1 MKNTNYSVKKYQSYW
16 VLLIALMLC
25 SPMNAKVN
33 SYVGL
38 SLQAGEW
45 SLMPS
50 GSTYSPSL
58 GVAGGLGFQYEL
70 QAGQYASPTRFLF
83 DVGVGATGGLTA
95 YRQQSNQTVVREE
108 QKDRQEELFD
118 YVYNV
123 QNRKD
128 KYNDVAVN
136 VPLMVGMQHKR
147 FYFLVGAKVYAHV
160 WTQTKSTAIVETYG
174 HYCYGE
180 GEDGATF
187 LGNTWHS
194 DLRNV
199 PDQQFFAGIPKSG
212 GVKTAFNL
220 DVDLSMEIGG
230 RIGEI
235 NYGMGYDV
243 PKRKT
248 EYRLAVFAD
257 YGLLDLHTQKAND
270 ALIAPQ
276 TYDNTP
282 AGYKT
287 TTMVDGLVLNDV
299 MSTAGFAS
307 KVSNLFVGVKFTV
320 LFQLPEEQKCVICN
334 DGYRSLVRSYGGSR
348 RGMQY
353 EE

>member
-25 SPMNAKVN
+25 SPMQAKVN

-38 SLQAGEW
+38 SVQAGEW

-50 GSTYSPSL
+50 GSKYSPSI

-70 QAGQYASPTRFLF
+70 QAGQNASPTRFLF
-83 DVGVGATGGLTA
+83 DIGVGAVGGLTA
-95 YRQQSNQTVVREE
+95 YQQQSNQTVIRYE
-108 QKDRQEELFD
+108 QLDRQGELFD

-128 KYNDVAVN
+128 KYNDMAVN

-147 FYFLVGAKVYAHV
+147 FYFLAGAKVYAHI
-160 WTQTKSTAIVETYG
+160 WTQTKSTATVETYG
-174 HYCYGE
+174 HYGYGV
-180 GEDGATF
+180 GGATYI
-187 LGNTWHS
+187 GNS
-194 DLRNV
+194 QDANLRGI
-199 PDQQFFAGIPKSG
+199 PEEQFFDGIQKSSS
-212 GVKTAFNL
+212 VKTSFNL
-220 DVDLSMEIGG
+220 DVDLSLEVGC
-230 RIGEI
+230 RLGEI
-235 NYGMGYDV
+235 YYGKGYDV

-248 EYRLAVFAD
+248 EYRLAAFVD
-257 YGLLDLHTQKAND
+257 YGLLDLHTKKMND
-270 ALIAPQ
+270 ALIAPRS
-276 TYDNTP
+276 YDNTP

-287 TTMVDGLVLNDV
+287 TTMVDGLVLNDI

-320 LFQLPEEQKCVICN
+320 LFQLPEEKKCVLCS
-334 DGYRSLVRSYGGSR
+334 DSYRSLVRSYGGSS